1 MENWKQMIKASNEAY
16 LKGLAI
22 MAQAAAEDPAFTA
35 MLGQPLEK
43 QYRVELLSALL
54 YLAETT
60 GDLSDRQVSFIDG
73 VLQFQYTKEQLSAL
87 SQRLDLHKAGFGSLI
102 PTCLKAAV
110 RLDERQEQSGTLA
123 SPTCAMRMLKI
134 LETITE
140 NFCRCTGKKEPLEDM
155 EQRIYLLTLTH
166 WISDQQPSDALPQKI
181 MKEENQTVEGH
192 KIPAL
197 PKEGEQEKTES
208 LDDLLK
214 ELDDLVGLKQVKEDV
229 SSQINLLK
237 VRKLRRERN
246 LTDLPVSM
254 HLVFTGN
261 PGTGKTTVARLL
273 AKIYKALGVLSKGQ
287 LVEVDRSELVGG
299 YVGQTAIKTQEVI
312 NSALG
317 GVLFIDEAY
326 SLTADRDPSDFGYEA
341 VATLLVEMENHRDDL
356 AVIVAGY
363 PEPMEQFLQSNPGL
377 KSRFNKFIHFDDY
390 KPEELMKIFESMAGK
405 QGFKMDTSTKEK
417 AIGLFEKMYDEREE
431 DFANGRSV
439 RNFFEK
445 AIVRQANRLAGQDQ
459 ISDEDLLTLKLED
472 LEDKPATD
480 SKDEE
485 EKKEHSG
492 SDKGSGE
499 KTEHQQLV
507 DQLSQEEERAR
518 KALSSMRQNVPA
530 LMKTPEQETVPA
542 EKKDGE

>member
-445 AIVRQANRLAGQDQ
+445 AIVHQANRLAGQDQ

>member
-197 PKEGEQEKTES
+197 PKEGEQENTES